1 MRSGFSLPELL
12 VVLAIV
18 AVGTVLALP
27 RLGDV
32 LDWVA
37 ADGAARDVT
46 TALAVTRAAAVT
58 QSTLARVD
66 IGADSLRIDIQV
78 DGVWGPWRRYP
89 GPAARRVQ
97 LEVSNPEV
105 IYAPSGLGWGPANS
119 TITLRRGAREETI
132 TTSRVGRVKRW

>member
-1 MRSGFSLPELL
+1 MRRGFSLPELL
-12 VVLAIV
+12 AVLAIIAIV
-18 AVGTVLALP
+18 TVLAVP

-37 ADGAARDVT
+37 VDGAAHDVT

-58 QSTLARVD
+58 QSTLARVA
-66 IGADSLRIDIQV
+66 IVLDSLRIDIRV
-78 DGVWGPWRRYP
+78 DGVWGPYRRFP
-89 GPAARRVQ
+89 GPAARGVQ

-105 IYAPSGLGWGPANS
+105 IFAPSGIGWGPANT
-119 TITLRRGAREETI
+119 TITLRRGDRMETV

>member
-1 MRSGFSLPELL
+1 MRRGFSLPELL
-12 VVLAIV
+12 VVLGIIAIV
-18 AVGTVLALP
+18 TVLAIP
-27 RLGDV
+27 RLGDI

-37 ADGAARDVT
+37 ADGAAHDVT

-66 IGADSLRIDIQV
+66 IGADSLRIDLQV
-78 DGVWGPWRRYP
+78 DGVWELYRRFP
-89 GPAARRVQ
+89 GPASRGVQ

-105 IYAPSGLGWGPANS
+105 IFAPSGLGWGPANS
-119 TITLRRGAREETI
+119 TITLRRGAREATI